1 MGIASNY
8 VGVDPKGTVRR
19 WSKAERKFVNITCP
33 QLVKA
38 YNTIMG
44 GTDQM
49 DQNVNNL
56 RISIRGKKFYMVII
70 TWLIDVAV
78 NNAWSI
84 YRKMGNDCSQLKFK
98 RYIVEVLLNQGNPP
112 LKPGRPLKLHYRV
125 NVDVRFDGHGHLLV
139 PSGRMQCANCPSR
152 VRSKCLKCDV
162 GLCLKCNLE
171 FHSP

>member
-8 VGVDPKGTVRR
+8 VGVDPKGNVRR
-19 WSKAERKFVNITCP
+19 WSKAEPKFVNISCP

-56 RISIRGKKFYMVII
+56 RISIRGKKFYIVII

-84 YRKMGNDCSQLKFK
+84 YRKMGNDCSQIKFK
-98 RYIVEVLLNQGNPP
+98 RYIMEVLLNQ
-112 LKPGRPLKLHYRV
+112 
-125 NVDVRFDGHGHLLV
+125 
-139 PSGRMQCANCPSR
+139 
-152 VRSKCLKCDV
+152 
-162 GLCLKCNLE
+162 
-171 FHSP
+171 